1 MASTTVS
8 VMAKA
13 PAPAM
18 TTAMAKAVVVVMN
31 AVVTAAVVEKA
42 TATATAMATATTMA
56 MAVEV
61 VTAVATTT
69 GADATRAD
77 ATKKTNYS
85 RRRVMAKKYI
95 VKKDDKVI
103 LETESE
109 AKAERLYEKLI
120 SDRKERYESVEL
132 TYPPWS
138 DRCTDGGVRIP

>member
-18 TTAMAKAVVVVMN
+18 TTAMERALAAVMN
-31 AVVTAAVVEKA
+31 AAAMSVAVEKAMA
-42 TATATAMATATTMA
+42 TATATVSATAMAMVVA
-56 MAVEV
+56 V
-61 VTAVATTT
+61 VTAEATTT
-69 GADATRAD
+69 VTAATCADATM
-77 ATKKTNYS
+77 TNYS
-85 RRRVMAKKYI
+85 RRHVMTKKYI